1 MLKSN
6 ASRAVLIGLI
16 AIAVLELGITHRFG
30 QIWQLAF
37 TGKSAASSSS
47 SSASSSS
54 VQNPSAASDA
64 AHRGA

>member
-6 ASRAVLIGLI
+6 ASRTVLIGLI
-16 AIAVLELGITHRFG
+16 GIAVLELGITHRFG
-30 QIWQLAF
+30 QIWSLAF
-37 TGKSAASSSS
+37 TGKSAATS
-47 SSASSSS
+47 SSASSSR

>member
-6 ASRAVLIGLI
+6 ASRTVLIGLI

-37 TGKSAASSSS
+37 TGKSAASSGT
-47 SSASSSS
+47 SSA